1 MKGRAMLY
9 LTECIGGS
17 AVRKC
22 YVHPLDKNLCVKIVQ
37 KMEDLSELMREVNV
51 AELLTPY
58 LKDYIVRYDNELVE
72 TDKGQGLVCGL
83 VRNEDDG
90 ELAMSL
96 AQYQECFGAKDV
108 EPELRKILECLIRNN
123 LFFYDFNRSNFVVQ
137 RLKSGRKK
145 VVFIDLKGFHKNHY
159 MGFLKMERFI
169 APLARNIMFRRM
181 RTLYLELNIDVF
193 PLDALCH
200 EKMFSSFWVDVK
212 L

>member
-1 MKGRAMLY
+1 MLY
-9 LTECIGGS
+9 LTEYIGGS
-17 AVRKC
+17 AVREC
-22 YVHPLDKNLCVKIVQ
+22 YVHPLDRNLCVKVV
-37 KMEDLSELMREVNV
+37 KHKADLPELTREISV
-51 AELLTPY
+51 AKLLAPY
-58 LKDYIVRYDNELVE
+58 LKDYIVRYDDGLVE
-72 TDKGQGLVCGL
+72 TDKGLGLVCEL

-90 ELAMSL
+90 ELALSL
-96 AQYQECFGAKDV
+96 AQYQERFGADDV
-108 EPELRKILECLIRNN
+108 EPELRKVLESLIRDN
-123 LFFYDFNRSNFVVQ
+123 LFFYDFNRSNFVVK
-137 RLKSGRKK
+137 RMASGGKK

-181 RTLYLELNIDVF
+181 RTLYLELNIDLF